1 MRARLIDVTRLAGVS
16 TKTVSNVVNGYVH
29 VSPQMRVRVS
39 EAVSELN
46 YVPNSTARTL
56 RTGRTGILALALPN
70 LSVPYFAGLARH
82 VTTAAE
88 ERGFTI
94 LIDQT
99 EGLAARER
107 RIAGGLQDHVIDGL
121 IFSPL
126 ALGVHE
132 IVEASGDTPMVL
144 IGEREHPT
152 DTDHVAIDNVAAA
165 TLATQHLLDLGRRR
179 IAAVGGPVDGR
190 RGTGALRLT
199 GYRAALAEAGV
210 TQEPGLVVPTH
221 HFHRDEGARAMAQLL
236 DLSDPPDA
244 VFCFNDL
251 MALGAM
257 FVLRRR
263 GLHVPADIAV
273 VGFDDIEESQY
284 AYPPLTTV
292 SPDKQQVAQT
302 AVELLVARITETQRD
317 GPVEVFVDHSLVVRE
332 STTGVSDRS

>member
-1 MRARLIDVTRLAGVS
+1 MRARLVDVARLAGVS

-29 VSPQMRVRVS
+29 VSPQMRARVS
-39 EAVSELN
+39 EAVSELG
-46 YVPNSTARTL
+46 YVPNSTARKL
-56 RTGRTGILALALPN
+56 RTGRTGILALALPD
-70 LSVPYFAGLARH
+70 LSVPYFAELARH

-107 RIAGGLQDHVIDGL
+107 RIAGGLRDHVIDGL

-126 ALGVHE
+126 ALGVEE
-132 IVEASGDTPMVL
+132 IAEASGDTPMVL
-144 IGEREHPT
+144 IGEREHPA

-165 TLATQHLLDLGRRR
+165 ALATRHLLDLGRRR
-179 IAAVGGPVDGR
+179 VAAVGGPVDGR

-199 GYRAALAEAGV
+199 GYQTALAEGDVDAD
-210 TQEPGLVVPTH
+210 PRLVVPTH
-221 HFHRDEGARAMAQLL
+221 HFHRDEGARAMTQLL
-236 DLSDPPDA
+236 DLPDLPDA

-263 GLHVPADIAV
+263 RLRVPADIAV

-292 SPDKQQVAQT
+292 SPDKQEVART
-302 AVELLVARITETQRD
+302 AVELLVSRLTGTPMN
-317 GPVEVFVDHSLVVRE
+317 GPTEVFVDHCLVVRE
-332 STTGVSDRS
+332 STTGVAAQA